1 MARTLLEIKD
11 LSTGFI
17 TEGGIVKA
25 VDGVSLTVE
34 TGQTVCVVGE
44 SGSGKSVT
52 SLTVMRL
59 SEYDGG
65 QILGGEVWF
74 QGENLLTKSQKEMR
88 RIRGKR
94 ISMIFQEPMNA
105 LNPVF
110 TVGDQIAEVV
120 RMHERVTRDAAW
132 ARAVEMLRL
141 VGIPEP
147 VLRARQYPHE
157 LSGGMCQ
164 RVVIAMALVCH
175 PELVIADEPTTAL
188 DVTVQ
193 AQILDLLRDLQ
204 QKFGTAIMLITHD
217 MGVAAEMAD
226 RIAVMYAG
234 IIVEEGT
241 VEQIFERPHHPYT
254 IGLLKSIPGFEGER
268 GTELYTIRGNIP
280 NLARLP
286 SGCRFHPRCPF
297 ATDRCRQ
304 ESPPLR
310 KLDEGRK
317 VACWY
322 AEDVAAG
329 RVTGA
334 VTGMDVES
342 TEAVPAEL
350 SPGDGQTAVRGAA
363 K

>member
-1 MARTLLEIKD
+1 MAQPLLEIRN

-25 VDGVSLTVE
+25 VDGVSLTIQP
-34 TGQTVCVVGE
+34 GQTLCVVGE

-52 SLTVMRL
+52 SLSVMRL
-59 SEYDGG
+59 TEYDGG
-65 QILGGEVWF
+65 LVLDGEIHF
-74 QGENLLTKSQKEMR
+74 QGENLLTKTQDQMR
-88 RIRGKR
+88 RIRGKK
-94 ISMIFQEPMNA
+94 IAMIFQEPMNA

-120 RMHERVTRDAAW
+120 RLHERVSKDEAW
-132 ARAVEMLRL
+132 ARAVEMLRQ

-147 VLRARQYPHE
+147 ELRARQYPHE

-164 RVVIAMALVCH
+164 RVVIAMALVCR

-193 AQILDLLRDLQ
+193 AQILDLLRQLQ
-204 QKFGTAIMLITHD
+204 QEFGTAVMLITHD

-254 IGLLKSIPGFEGER
+254 IGLLQSIPGFEGER
-268 GTELYTIRGNIP
+268 GTELYTIRGSIP

-286 SGCRFHPRCPF
+286 KGCRFHPRCPF
-297 ATDRCRQ
+297 ATKRCQ
-304 ESPPLR
+304 SEAPPLQE
-310 KLDEGRK
+310 LAEGRK

-322 AEDVAAG
+322 AEQVASGQPVGVAAG
-329 RVTGA
+329 SVAEPAAQAGA
-334 VTGMDVES
+334 SADNRDASAGEGNRS
-342 TEAVPAEL
+342 
-350 SPGDGQTAVRGAA
+350 
-363 K
+363 